1 MMNPSRKPLIVLKT
15 QFIVVPSLDLGMC
28 CTFVV
33 NIFLLELLPLIVSLL
48 EFMFHQSSK
57 FDLMYTCVKCTMLQD
72 FGRMSSM
79 HISSQT
85 LCSINL

>member
-1 MMNPSRKPLIVLKT
+1 
-15 QFIVVPSLDLGMC
+15 MC

-48 EFMFHQSSK
+48 EFMSHQSSK
-57 FDLMYTCVKCTMLQD
+57 CDLMYTCVERTMLQD
-72 FGRMSSM
+72 FGRMNSM

-85 LCSINL
+85 LCSTNL